1 MGVLDFM
8 RRRSDGRRVVYV
20 RNITAGYI
28 SGLGAAQMYR
38 EQPALRSVVSFIA
51 DNIAQLP
58 LKVYTRAGDNDRQR
72 DTQSAAALLLA
83 RPSATATT
91 YETVRALVSDIEL
104 YGYALLYVTRDA
116 DAPAGWQ
123 AVNIPAA
130 WVCDRETVDGF
141 TVSRWQV
148 SNPATSAG
156 PVWLDAANVV
166 VFGSYDPAGP
176 IASSSPIEALKQVL
190 SEQVSAWAFRNAVW
204 KNGGWVSSYLTRP
217 ANAADWSPE
226 ARDRFATSWRE
237 RFAGEGGTNTGG
249 TPLLEDGMELKQAT
263 LNAREAQWREAT
275 ILAREDVAAVYH
287 INPSIIW
294 HTDGQTYASAKDNAR
309 ALYADA
315 LAPVLVMMQQ
325 VFNARLLPM
334 LGADDA
340 TYCEFDLQAKLA
352 GSFEEQASVI
362 QSMVGAPVMTRN
374 EGRARFN
381 LPAVDDGDE
390 LITPLNVLVGGLA
403 SPNDTD
409 PTIERYNAGEV
420 ERKAAPIKARGYPD
434 TADAKEIAETIAA
447 FARRQSKRVLQDI
460 GKAQKAGTV
469 AAKADG
475 DAPEWWD
482 GERWDKEL
490 ADDLTPVF
498 QAIATKR
505 GRAAMRKLGL
515 DPDNF
520 DEKRIK
526 NYIRAM
532 SEGKTRA
539 VNTVTLRE
547 LEKALAGD
555 YSEEAEGHT
564 PEGVFSKA
572 ENDRAEMEGV
582 SFATAVA
589 GWALLEAC
597 RQHPARASQKQKTW
611 IVTSSNPR
619 TSHLLMNGETVQ
631 YNQPF
636 SNGAMYPGDRDL
648 VPAES
653 CGCQCQ
659 IELTI
664 SW

>member
-8 RRRSDGRRVVYV
+8 RRRGEGRRVVYV
-20 RNITAGYI
+20 RNVTAGYI
-28 SGLGAAQMYR
+28 SGLDAQTMYR

-58 LKVYTRAGDNDRQR
+58 LKVYTREGDTDRKR
-72 DTQSAAALLLA
+72 DTSSPAALLIS
-83 RPSATATT
+83 RPNADATT
-91 YETVRALVSDIEL
+91 FEVVRALVSDVEL

-116 DAPAGWQ
+116 QAASGW
-123 AVNIPAA
+123 AMVNIPAA
-130 WVCDRETVDGF
+130 WIVERETVDGF
-141 TVSRWQV
+141 KVSRWRV
-148 SNPATSAG
+148 CNPATNAG

-166 VFGSYDPAGP
+166 VIGSYDPAGP
-176 IASSSPIEALKQVL
+176 IQNSSPIEALKQVL

-204 KNGGWVSSYLTRP
+204 KNGGWISAYLTRP
-217 ANAADWSPE
+217 VNAADWSPE

-237 RFAGEGGTNTGG
+237 RFAGRDGTNTGG
-249 TPLLEDGMELKQAT
+249 TPLLEDGMELKQASF
-263 LNAREAQWREAT
+263 NAREAQWREAT
-275 ILAREDVAAVYH
+275 LLAREDVAAVYH

-325 VFNARLLPM
+325 ALNARLLPM
-334 LGADDA
+334 VGADGA

-362 QSMVGAPVMTRN
+362 QSTVGVPIMTRN

-381 LPAVDDGDE
+381 LPAVEGGDE
-390 LITPLNVLVGGLA
+390 LVTPLNVLVGGLA

-409 PTIERYNAGEV
+409 PTVERYNAGPVEV
-420 ERKAAPIKARGYPD
+420 KGREIKARGVPD
-434 TADAKEIAETIAA
+434 AGDAKEIADTIAA
-447 FARRQSKRVLQDI
+447 FERRQAKRVLQDI
-460 GKAQKAGTV
+460 GRTEKAGGV
-469 AAKADG
+469 SEKAAPD
-475 DAPEWWD
+475 WWNA
-482 GERWDKEL
+482 ERWNKEL

-515 DPDNF
+515 DPDAF

-526 NYIRAM
+526 NYIRKMA
-532 SEGKTRA
+532 EGKASA
-539 VNTVTLRE
+539 VNAVTLKQ
-547 LEKALAGD
+547 LEEALNGD

-564 PEGVFSKA
+564 PEGVFKKA
-572 ENDRAEMEGV
+572 ETDRADMEGV
-582 SFATAVA
+582 SFATAVM

-597 RQHPARASQKQKTW
+597 RQHPARASKKLKTW
-611 IVTSSNPR
+611 IVTSGNPR
-619 TSHLLMNGETVQ
+619 PSHASMNGETVP

-636 SNGAMYPGDRDL
+636 SNGALYPGDRDL
-648 VPAES
+648 IPAES

-659 IELTI
+659 VELTI
-664 SW
+664 NW